1 MSLLLRQCV
10 VKGPLFEQ
18 LDSGSV
24 LPHEPKHDS
33 TITEILAVK
42 LYFNLIIISVVKMEP
57 TNLAILCF
65 FKFIFVLIFQGFIG
79 RCTRFHLVGVLLSL
93 HIMLT

>member
-1 MSLLLRQCV
+1 M

-42 LYFNLIIISVVKMEP
+42 LYFNLIIISVVKTEP
-57 TNLAILCF
+57 TNLAILCV
-65 FKFIFVLIFQGFIG
+65 FIFIFCFVFSGFNI
-79 RCTRFHLVGVLLSL
+79 
-93 HIMLT
+93 

>member
-24 LPHEPKHDS
+24 LPHKPNCDS
-33 TITEILAVK
+33 TITDILVVK
-42 LYFNLIIISVVKMEP
+42 LYFNLIIISVVKIES

-65 FKFIFVLIFQGFIG
+65 FNLNFFLVFSGFYW
-79 RCTRFHLVGVLLSL
+79 
-93 HIMLT
+93 